1 MWWVS
6 KPPAPISPQA
16 RVALSGRWATASAL
30 LSLALIVIPF
40 VLAVG
45 ATCLLV
51 RDTAAHGLQGTAFI
65 AVLGAWVPVVVLHRS
80 LARQGLTNP
89 SAWLIMALMAC
100 TAQVFLGLS
109 PVVVAQPSSI
119 SIPVY
124 LAGFALDAV
133 AVLFAGIARSALV
146 SGNPTDLAETPF
158 TVVWKLRSRPR
169 GTVEVQKDVL
179 RWRVSTAVSNNSAAA
194 ASGRLP
200 LGGLT
205 IVPSSITSAVQWT
218 TATSRT
224 RQIAATTTPGPAVVL
239 RTADGD
245 QQLPLDKSDE
255 LADFFQRR
263 VAFYGQAAPELLSP
277 NPDRKK

>member
-16 RVALSGRWATASAL
+16 RVALSGRWATASLL
-30 LSLALIVIPF
+30 LSVALIVIPF
-40 VLAVG
+40 VLAIG
-45 ATCLLV
+45 ATYLLV

-65 AVLGAWVPVVVLHRS
+65 AVLGAWVPVVVVHRS
-80 LARQGLTNP
+80 LARQGLNNP
-89 SAWLIMALMAC
+89 SVWLVTALIAG

-109 PVVVAQPSSI
+109 PVVVSQPTSI
-119 SIPVY
+119 STPVY
-124 LAGFALDAV
+124 VAGFALDAI
-133 AVLFAGIARSALV
+133 AVLCAGIARSVLV
-146 SGNPTDLAETPF
+146 GGNPADLAETPF
-158 TVVWKLRSRPR
+158 TVVWKLRSHPK
-169 GTVEVQKDVL
+169 GTVELQKDVL
-179 RWRVSTAVSNNSAAA
+179 RWRVSTAVSNNSTAA

-205 IVPSSITSAVQWT
+205 IVPSSITSSAQWA

-255 LADFFQRR
+255 LADFFRRR
-263 VAFYGQAAPELLSP
+263 VTFYGQAAPELLAAD
-277 NPDRKK
+277 PDRKK

>member
-6 KPPAPISPQA
+6 EPPAPISPQA

-40 VLAVG
+40 VLAAG
-45 ATCLLV
+45 ATYLLV
-51 RDTAAHGLQGTAFI
+51 RDVAAHGLQGTAFI

-80 LARQGLTNP
+80 LARHGLANP
-89 SAWLIMALMAC
+89 STWLVMALIAV

-109 PVVVAQPSSI
+109 PVVVGQPGSI
-119 SIPVY
+119 STPVY
-124 LAGFALDAV
+124 VAGFALDAV
-133 AVLFAGIARSALV
+133 AVLCAGIARSVLV
-146 SGNPTDLAETPF
+146 GGNRADLAETPF
-158 TVVWKLRSRPR
+158 TVVWKLRSRPK
-169 GTVEVQKDVL
+169 GTVEVQRDVL
-179 RWRVSTAVSNNSAAA
+179 RWRVSTAVSNSSTAA

-205 IVPSSITSAVQWT
+205 IVPSSITSSAPWT
-218 TATSRT
+218 TVTSRT

-245 QQLPLDKSDE
+245 QQLPVDKSDE
-255 LADFFQRR
+255 LADFFRRR
-263 VAFYGQAAPELLSP
+263 VAFYGQAAPELLAP
-277 NPDRKK
+277 DPDRRK